1 MNISRDVRIL
11 IADDEAGVRKVLE
24 QVLQEDGFQTV
35 QAVDGRSAWKLFEQ
49 DPFPL
54 VIADIV
60 MPEMDGIELLQ
71 NIKRLSP
78 TTQVIIITSYASV
91 ETAVEALRCGAYD
104 YLFKPFENLDLV
116 TAAARRAAERIELE
130 RENRRLLAKLQDQK
144 NELENRVKARTQE
157 LEVINRQLSEEI
169 QERIRAQDAAEFAS
183 RARNEFLASMSH
195 ELRTPLNHIIGFAKI
210 ILSRHFGDL
219 NEVQREYLDDVLE
232 NGKLLLNI
240 IDSLLDLP
248 YTDVR
253 RNSGQPEGLSF
264 RSTVSS
270 TNRTC

>member
-1 MNISRDVRIL
+1 MKLPKDVRIL
-11 IADDEAGVRKVLE
+11 IADDEPGVRKILE
-24 QVLQEDGFQTV
+24 QVLQEDGYQV
-35 QAVDGRSAWKLFEQ
+35 MQAADGREALKLFEEN
-49 DPFPL
+49 PYPL

-60 MPEMDGIELLQ
+60 MPGLNGIELLQ
-71 NIKRLSP
+71 HIKQLSS
-78 TTQVIIITSYASV
+78 TTQVIIITSHASV

-116 TAAARRAAERIELE
+116 SAAARRAAERIGLE
-130 RENRRLLAKLQDQK
+130 GENRRLLAKLKDQ
-144 NELENRVKARTQE
+144 NRELETRVKKRTLD
-157 LEVINRQLSEEI
+157 LEKTNRQLVEEI
-169 QERIRAQDAAEFAS
+169 QERLRAQVAAESAS
-183 RARNEFLASMSH
+183 RVRNEFLANMSH

-248 YTDVR
+248 YTGVQQAH
-253 RNSGQPEGLSF
+253 GQTAGYPF
-264 RSTVSS
+264 RSSVSGS
-270 TNRTC
+270 NRTC